1 MRAACCVWAWSV
13 SYRGAERLCV
23 WREVAFMHLDRLAS
37 FDLSIDHSLVQVQLL
52 CGTADALVQRIS
64 VFGDALEGEIAPS
77 QLEL

>member
-1 MRAACCVWAWSV
+1 
-13 SYRGAERLCV
+13 
-23 WREVAFMHLDRLAS
+23 MHLDRLAS